1 VKYGDVL
8 RTGKRQ
14 GDWVQ
19 VEMSQRR
26 GKAWIAS
33 DLVWGW

>member
-1 VKYGDVL
+1 VL
-8 RTGKRQ
+8 RTVKRQ

-19 VEMSQRR
+19 VNHPQER
-26 GKAWIAS
+26 GKAWIAR